1 MAPKIPLLELP
12 EDVTRK
18 ILGFLDFLAILNLH
32 KTCHDLRN
40 FINDLRPPSLVY
52 GIKIEMRPEE
62 ICLTLNFDPVYHPY
76 EEMKN
81 YKIRY
86 TPYINGVLVKY
97 RLKSYLD
104 QKRKILKNCDLLTI
118 FSKDLEVILKLQKTV
133 LRYFDLH
140 FLYPKHEKKRKT
152 FKVFEAIKNSQQ
164 TEIKEYTLKSKEI
177 EVICQGEHEVLEIVP
192 FFDPEALE
200 ILKFDVG
207 KQKARLELQELI
219 YLEQWENSKEV
230 VLTGCTSVPASFQNF
245 EKVEISIQVLT
256 QDDVFG
262 FKEILL
268 QHPTQ
273 RLIHFHFQH
282 YYSENELLEVMGAPV
297 IETDMYETRK
307 WKVWWL
313 RAAEGKVVKMEL
325 HEDSLV
331 MTKIKM
337 VHVPEGVELV
347 DA

>member
-1 MAPKIPLLELP
+1 MAPKIALLGMP

-18 ILGFLDFLAILNLH
+18 ILGYLDFLAILNLH

-62 ICLTLNFDPVYHPY
+62 ICLTLNFDRVYHEY

-81 YKIRY
+81 YTIRY
-86 TPYINGVLVKY
+86 TPYISGVL
-97 RLKSYLD
+97 
-104 QKRKILKNCDLLTI
+104 
-118 FSKDLEVILKLQKTV
+118 KTV

-152 FKVFEAIKNSQQ
+152 FKVFEAIRNSQQ
-164 TEIKEYTLKSKEI
+164 TEIKEYTLKCKNVEMT
-177 EVICQGEHEVLEIVP
+177 CQGEHEVLEIVP
-192 FFDPEALE
+192 FFDPKALE
-200 ILKFDVG
+200 VLKIDVG

-230 VLTGCTSVPASFQNF
+230 VLTGCTSVPKRFQNF
-245 EKVEISIQVLT
+245 EKVEISIHVLT

-273 RLIHFHFQH
+273 YLIHLHFQH
-282 YYSENELLEVMGAPV
+282 YYSENELLEMMGAPV
-297 IETDMYETRK
+297 FETDVFESRK

-313 RAAEGKVVKMEL
+313 RAAEEKVVKLEL
-325 HEDSLV
+325 HEDSLM
-331 MTKIKM
+331 MTKMK
-337 VHVPEGVELV
+337 
-347 DA
+347 